1 MISLTSFSNSSL
13 AALFVTVLLCLSA
26 CAGSKATQTGALP
39 QGPPVSIAVFPVENL
54 SGTMVPLKAI
64 RELLVEELKRR
75 GFHVL
80 GEEALEAFMV
90 RNRVRYTGGI
100 DERTAMA
107 LKKETGAD
115 GVLIVSVE
123 LYSETPPP
131 KIALTARLVSTG
143 ETPAIIWVDGVG
155 FAGDDAPG
163 ILDLGLIEDP
173 RVLLKKGLGTLV
185 ASLQRCC
192 TEKTQGMA
200 VEKVKR
206 TYQPKISYR
215 TLALQPGKKYT
226 IATVPFF
233 HLSEINN
240 AGDVLVLQF
249 MRNLHQFTE
258 FQVVEPGLVRNAFLT
273 MRIIMHEGVSLNDAS
288 SLFSVLDVDLILA
301 GTVFD
306 YEDYQGSYGRTRVN
320 FSAQVIE
327 RKSNKIVWSSMSWNQ
342 GDDGVYFFDLGRI
355 NTAHAMAAEMV
366 RSVTNGV
373 VKR

>member
-1 MISLTSFSNSSL
+1 MISLTSFSSRSL
-13 AALFVTVLLCLSA
+13 AALFLTALVCLSA
-26 CAGSKATQTGALP
+26 CAGSRATKTDAVP
-39 QGPPVSIAVFPVENL
+39 QGAPVSIAVFPVENL
-54 SGTMVPLKAI
+54 SGTTAPLKAI
-64 RELLVEELKRR
+64 RELFVEELKRG

-100 DERTAMA
+100 DETTATA
-107 LKKETGAD
+107 LKRETGAD

-131 KIALTARLVSTG
+131 KVALTARLVSTG
-143 ETPAIIWVDGVG
+143 ETPTVLWIDGIG
-155 FAGDDAPG
+155 LAGDDAPG

-173 RVLLKKGLGTLV
+173 GVLLRKGLGNLV
-185 ASLQRCC
+185 ASLERSYA
-192 TEKTQGMA
+192 EKGQGSA
-200 VEKVKR
+200 VEKVKKKF
-206 TYQPKISYR
+206 QPKITYR

-226 IATVPFF
+226 VATVPFF
-233 HLSEINN
+233 NLSERKN

-249 MRNLHQFTE
+249 MRNLHQFAE
-258 FQVVEPGLVRNAFLT
+258 FQAVEPGLIRNAFLT
-273 MRIIMHEGVSLNDAS
+273 LRIIMQEGVSLTDAG

-320 FSAQVIE
+320 FSAQLIE
-327 RKSNKIVWSSMSWNQ
+327 RKSQKIVWSSMSWNR

-355 NTAHAMAAEMV
+355 NTAHAMAVEMV
-366 RSVTNGV
+366 RSVTDGV
-373 VKR
+373 VMR